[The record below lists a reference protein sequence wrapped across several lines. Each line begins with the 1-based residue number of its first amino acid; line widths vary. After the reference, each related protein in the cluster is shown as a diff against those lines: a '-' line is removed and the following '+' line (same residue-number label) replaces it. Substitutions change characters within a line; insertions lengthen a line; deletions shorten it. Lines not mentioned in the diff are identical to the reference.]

1 MSTLT
6 LPTLSGYPSPST
18 LNIPSM
24 EIKKENLIEFVN
36 LVNECCSVMD
46 DDYVGDWLTTPNP
59 NLNMELPIR
68 LIDEKVGRE
77 KLLRLLYFIDIGEA
91 DL

>member
-1 MSTLT
+1 
-6 LPTLSGYPSPST
+6 
-18 LNIPSM
+18 
-24 EIKKENLIEFVN
+24 
-36 LVNECCSVMD
+36 MD